1 MLRIQPGSGRRAA
14 GGGFTLVELLVVIG
28 IIALLVAI
36 LLPALGR
43 AREQASQVKC
53 LSNLRQLAQA
63 MYMYS
68 NENRGYFPMG
78 ARWDEAYA
86 EDWLHWQP
94 DGSAPG
100 GTSVGSPREP
110 NDRVKR
116 SAIARYLGDS
126 FSEQVFRCP
135 SDNTDARLNVQAGG
149 PYRYSYTMNAFFE
162 SNRERIANVVKLGGI
177 RNPARKILLVEEDER
192 TINDGLWAPPYVG
205 KRSFDVP
212 DQSGDDMLA
221 IRHDRRR
228 VEPDP
233 YGLAPLLNG
242 GRNNDRRGNAA
253 FADGHAE
260 YVPRSFAH
268 TAEAVRPDVGF

>member
-1 MLRIQPGSGRRAA
+1 MLRVQPESASGRSR
-14 GGGFTLVELLVVIG
+14 GFTLVELLVVIG
-28 IIALLVAI
+28 IIALLVAV

-53 LSNLRQLAQA
+53 LSNLRQLSQA
-63 MYMYS
+63 VYMYC
-68 NENRGYFPMG
+68 NDNRGQFPMG

-86 EDWLHWQP
+86 EDWIHWQP
-94 DGSAPG
+94 AGAPS
-100 GTSVGSPREP
+100 GTAGSPRDAI
-110 NDRVKR
+110 DRLKD
-116 SAIARYLGDS
+116 SAIAKYLGQS
-126 FSEQVFRCP
+126 FSAEVFRCP
-135 SDNTDARLNVQAGG
+135 SDDTRARINIQAGG
-149 PYRYSYTMNAFFE
+149 PYAYSYTMNAFFE
-162 SNRERIANVVKLGGI
+162 SNRQRITNVVKLGGI
-177 RNPARKILLVEEDER
+177 RNPSRKVLLVEEDER

-205 KRSFDVP
+205 IRSYDVP
-212 DQSGDDMLA
+212 DQTGDDMLA

-228 VEPDP
+228 IEPDP
-233 YGLAPLLNG
+233 YGLDPLLTG